1 MQVQEQPV
9 ISRRLTPLP
18 SGYQS
23 VKLRA
28 AVARWGALA
37 LGVMAGAWLAALY
50 THFRAIGNGVDVS
63 WAARRV
69 DRIESAMAFVTA
81 IAALASL
88 LWLRRA
94 YINCR
99 PLGVRHPRF
108 DPDWAVG
115 GWFVPLLNAIRPK
128 QVIDD
133 IWRAS
138 EVDAPNPRHDD
149 WLTGRIPG
157 WIHVWWACVVVA
169 ALAWSGA
176 FLVAGPIGTSRFSIA
191 LLMVMALAVMVAGP
205 LFSWLV
211 WRITDRQVARAR
223 RLGALSG
230 SGRMRSE
237 RPLLVMGA
245 AATVV
250 ATVFGIVTW
259 PVVASETKAVP
270 AGLRYEGY
278 GVTFEYPSGFLVTEA
293 GVPDGDPTEAAGE
306 VVVARHTGGDLATV
320 RWSALTGQPFS
331 DILDTTVAEVAAGL
345 GPSLFHGRPVSATI
359 DGETFVVENFS
370 VGDGVSRMAYAAV
383 VVGPCAATDRLLTI
397 VVIAD
402 STREVR
408 RSLTAIL
415 GASTRC

>member
-1 MQVQEQPV
+1 M

-23 VKLRA
+23 VRVRA
-28 AVARWGALA
+28 ALARWGALA
-37 LGVMAGAWLAALY
+37 LGVMSGAWLVALY
-50 THFRAIGNGVDVS
+50 THFRAIGTGVDVS

-69 DRIESAMAFVTA
+69 DRIESAMAIVTA
-81 IAALASL
+81 VTAVASL
-88 LWLRRA
+88 LWVRRA
-94 YINCR
+94 YLNVR

-108 DPDWAVG
+108 APDWAVG
-115 GWFVPLLNAIRPK
+115 GWFVPVLNAIRPK

-149 WLTGRIPG
+149 WLSGRVPG
-157 WIHVWWACVVVA
+157 WIHAWWGLVVA
-169 ALAWSGA
+169 AAVAWSGA
-176 FLVAGPIGTSRFSIA
+176 FFVAGPIGTTRSSVA
-191 LLMVMALAVMVAGP
+191 LLMGTALALIVAGP
-205 LFSWLV
+205 LFCWLV

-237 RPLLVMGA
+237 RPLLVGGA
-245 AATVV
+245 VATV
-250 ATVFGIVTW
+250 ALIVFGIVTW

-270 AGLRYEGY
+270 AGQRYEGF
-278 GVTFEYPSGFLVTEA
+278 GVTFEYPSGFMITEA

-306 VVVARHTGGDLATV
+306 AVVARHIGGDLATV
-320 RWSALTGQPFS
+320 RWTPLTGEPFA
-331 DILDTTVAEVAAGL
+331 DILETTVAEVAAPL
-345 GPSLFHGRPVSATI
+345 GPSLFHGRPVVALI
-359 DGETFVVENFS
+359 DGETAVVENFS
-370 VGDGVSRMAYAAV
+370 VGDGVSHMAYVAV
-383 VVGPCAATDRLLTI
+383 VVGPCAASDRLLTI

-402 STREVR
+402 TTREIR

-415 GASTRC
+415 VATTRC

>member
-1 MQVQEQPV
+1 M

-23 VKLRA
+23 VRVRA
-28 AVARWGALA
+28 ALARWGALA
-37 LGVMAGAWLAALY
+37 LGVMSGAWLVALY
-50 THFRAIGNGVDVS
+50 THFRAIGTGVDVS

-69 DRIESAMAFVTA
+69 DRIESAMAIVTA
-81 IAALASL
+81 VTAVASL
-88 LWLRRA
+88 LWVRRA
-94 YINCR
+94 YLNVR

-115 GWFVPLLNAIRPK
+115 GWFVPVLNAIRPK

-149 WLTGRIPG
+149 WLSGRVPG
-157 WIHVWWACVVVA
+157 WIHAWWGLVVA
-169 ALAWSGA
+169 AAVAWSGA
-176 FLVAGPIGTSRFSIA
+176 FFVAGPIGTTRSSVA
-191 LLMVMALAVMVAGP
+191 LLMGTALALIVAGP
-205 LFSWLV
+205 LFCWLV

-237 RPLLVMGA
+237 RPLLVGGA
-245 AATVV
+245 VATVAV
-250 ATVFGIVTW
+250 IVFGIVTW

-270 AGLRYEGY
+270 AGQRYEGF
-278 GVTFEYPSGFLVTEA
+278 GVTFEYPSGFMITEA
-293 GVPDGDPTEAAGE
+293 GVPTEAAGA

-320 RWSALTGQPFS
+320 RWTPLTGEPFA
-331 DILDTTVAEVAAGL
+331 DILETTVAEVAAPL
-345 GPSLFHGRPVSATI
+345 GPALFHGRPVEAVI

-370 VGDGVSRMAYAAV
+370 VGDGVSHMAYAAV

-402 STREVR
+402 TTREVR
-408 RSLTAIL
+408 RALTAIL
-415 GASTRC
+415 VGTTRC